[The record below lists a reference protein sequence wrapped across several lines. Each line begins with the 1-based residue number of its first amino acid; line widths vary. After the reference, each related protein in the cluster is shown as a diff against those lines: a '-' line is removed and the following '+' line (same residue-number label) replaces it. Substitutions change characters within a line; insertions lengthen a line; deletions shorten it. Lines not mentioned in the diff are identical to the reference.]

1 MTKQLIDKR
10 IVVKVGTSTLTH
22 ENGELN
28 FHSFEKLARII
39 SDVANRGYE
48 VILVSSGAIAV
59 GRSKL
64 RLAAAPDQLRLKQA
78 AAAIGQCEL
87 MHLYDKFFGEYGKT
101 VGQILLVS
109 EDVERPEI
117 RANLVNTFDSLL
129 ELGVVPIVNEN
140 DSVSYAEIEAGSC
153 GNKLFGD
160 NDTLSAVVAQ
170 LCRAR
175 LLVLFSD
182 IDGLY
187 DSDPHENSEA
197 RLYHEIHE
205 ISDDILAAAGESGS
219 GRGKGGMVTKLQAA
233 RSNMARGIDTVIAN
247 GNRLEGL
254 YDVLDGKPVGTLFTG
269 KNKGEAR

>member
-1 MTKQLIDKR
+1 MAKQLIDKR
-10 IVVKVGTSTLTH
+10 IVVKVGTTTLTH

-28 FHSFEKLARII
+28 YMSFEKLARII

-64 RLAAAPDQLRLKQA
+64 RLSAAPEELRLKQA

-87 MHLYDKFFGEYGKT
+87 MHLYDKFFAEYGRT

-117 RANLVNTFDSLL
+117 RRNLVNTFDSLL

-140 DSVSYAEIEAGSC
+140 DSVSYAEIETGNC
-153 GNKLFGD
+153 GDKLFGD

-170 LCRAR
+170 LCGAS

-187 DSDPHENSEA
+187 DSDPRENGDAS
-197 RLYHEIHE
+197 LYREVHE
-205 ISDDILAAAGESGS
+205 ISEEIFASAGASGS

-233 RSNMARGIDTVIAN
+233 RRNLALGIDTVITN
-247 GNRLEGL
+247 GQRLEDL
-254 YDVLDGKPVGTLFTG
+254 YGILDGKPVGTLFTA
-269 KNKGEAR
+269 KS